1 MSDLGPD
8 RSPYHGMHDDLPEG
22 VDPLGVPRAD
32 TGRNAFIVVAAVV
45 VATLVLIFTLGW
57 IVYHQLSESDSEGAT
72 PSGSSLSAQPQE

>member
-32 TGRNAFIVVAAVV
+32 TGRNTFIVAAAIV
-45 VATLVLIFTLGW
+45 VATLALIFTLGW
-57 IVYHQLSESDSEGAT
+57 IVYHQLAQSDPQGAA
-72 PSGSSLSAQPQE
+72 PGGSFAPAQPQE